1 MNRLDQVDSG
11 FGSHTGGSSM
21 DSLRDKVFIITGA
34 GGTIASAVGQS
45 FLNAG
50 ARLVLVDV
58 DGVRIEGLGKS
69 FASPAIEADLRTA
82 AGAQHMLGEI
92 KEHVGRID
100 GLIHLV
106 GEVIT
111 GPIAE
116 MDEGAYELT
125 FDTNV
130 RSLFNA
136 VKVVLPELLQGGQGF
151 IGGIAS
157 REAWQ
162 GGEAGAS
169 LFAAAKSAVEA
180 FLRSLD
186 KELADTAVDVAIVF
200 PMGPVDTVT
209 NRRQFRNTQQDAL
222 ITPQA
227 IGEALVYAARWQH
240 GGRLLEIPIHPP
252 RSALR

>member
-1 MNRLDQVDSG
+1 
-11 FGSHTGGSSM
+11 M

-50 ARLVLVDV
+50 ARLVLVDA
-58 DGVRIEGLGKS
+58 DGIRIQGLGNS
-69 FASPAIEADLRTA
+69 FASPAIEADLRSA
-82 AGAQHMLGEI
+82 AGAAQMLVAI

-106 GEVIT
+106 GEVVT
-111 GPIAE
+111 GSVAE
-116 MDEGAYELT
+116 MDEGDYELT

-136 VKVVLPELLQGGQGF
+136 VKVVLPELLQSGQGF

-186 KELADTAVDVAIVF
+186 KELAETAIDVAIVF

-209 NRRQFRNTQQDAL
+209 NRRQFSNSDHARL
-222 ITPQA
+222 ISPQA
-227 IGEALVYAARWQH
+227 IGEALVAAARWKE

-252 RSALR
+252 RGTLR